1 MNTFLVKFK
10 LSVMIL
16 CTLSLVMVLGCGSG
30 DSDIPAATDI
40 TSSDVATSE
49 QAVPAVSGDRQSKSS
64 KVQVTDLRNWVFSPY
79 QMRIWIATDNSP
91 RFQTIQNDRL
101 QQEVRSYVRNWAG
114 ATLNVE
120 LETPPTAIYS
130 DILHNFTDVSML
142 DIAALYEKRP
152 IDKQAKLRAVQ
163 YDDEKKKT
171 IAAAVKEN
179 EKESGKADLSSII
192 EDGDQEIEQVLIAPN
207 PLPELD
213 KIYAVSLQDRGGVF
227 ELQLVEFDTNA
238 RVRVL
243 AASRKFRNLAMLSSQ
258 IFSCLQEVF
267 SPISRIQYNGMT
279 DGKTAN
285 IEMRSV
291 GLVSDVNQGSP
302 ILLQKGDVLRPVVR
316 KNDRNTNAPAHEG
329 VIEVIWTYMF
339 VNEVITHHEES
350 LNADRSNGTA
360 RGEVISTYTMLRN
373 PLAAR
378 RNTAQQKYGLLV
390 RPTSN
395 SSLLK
400 ITAMGRDDYTLQGY
414 NVFAKSP
421 KIDLDDESDTPT
433 IRLGQTD
440 WRGGIEIDQ
449 DIFAGQG
456 KTKLVVIYVKN
467 GQRVLARLPI
477 VPGYRP
483 VETASLPNDDY
494 RLQFEA
500 FFVGLQNSVLDYT
513 IQRKVYEIRIKHHV
527 EKNEE
532 KDARELLV
540 ELKKVP
546 GLEDL
551 DQILATKEAGLQDNP
566 LIDSTIRPQIDRM
579 FLQTREL
586 IAEFLKGNLLLE
598 MTKLVNG
605 KFGEPNLNAPSP

>member
-1 MNTFLVKFK
+1 MITILINFRSAL
-10 LSVMIL
+10 MIL
-16 CTLSLVMVLGCGSG
+16 STLLLLAVLGCGSD
-30 DSDIPAATDI
+30 DSNVPAAADIASSDVVTPEPAAT
-40 TSSDVATSE
+40 
-49 QAVPAVSGDRQSKSS
+49 VSTGSKPKSS
-64 KVQVTDLRNWVFSPY
+64 KGEVVDLRNWVFSPY

-91 RFQTIQNDRL
+91 SFQTIQNDRL

-120 LETPPTAIYS
+120 LETPPSAIYS
-130 DILHNFTDVSML
+130 DIVHNFADVTML

-152 IDKQAKLRAVQ
+152 VDKQAKLRAVQ
-163 YDDEKKKT
+163 YDEEKKKA
-171 IAAAVKEN
+171 IEAAVKER
-179 EKESGKADLSSII
+179 EAESGETASSRVT
-192 EDGDQEIEQVLIAPN
+192 EDGGAEVDQVLIAPN

-213 KIYAVSLQDRGGVF
+213 KIYAVSLHDRGGVF

-243 AASRKFRNLAMLSSQ
+243 AASRKFRNLAVLSGQ

-279 DGKTAN
+279 DGKTAS
-285 IEMRSV
+285 IEMRSA
-291 GLVSDVNQGSP
+291 GLVPDVNQGSP

-316 KNDRNTNAPAHEG
+316 KNDRKTHAPAYEG

-339 VNEVITHHEES
+339 VNEVITHQEES
-350 LNADRSNGTA
+350 LNATRSNGSA
-360 RGEVISTYTMLRN
+360 RGEVVSTYTMLRN

-400 ITAMGRDDYTLQGY
+400 ITAMGRDDYSLQGY

-421 KIDLDDESDTPT
+421 KIDLADESDTPT
-433 IRLGQTD
+433 IRIGQTD

-456 KTKLVVIYVKN
+456 KTKLVIIYIKN

-551 DQILATKEAGLQDNP
+551 DQLLATKEAGLQDNP

-586 IAEFLKGNLLLE
+586 IGEFLQGNLLLE

-605 KFGEPNLNAPSP
+605 KFGEPDLNVASP

>member
-1 MNTFLVKFK
+1 
-10 LSVMIL
+10 MIL
-16 CTLSLVMVLGCGSG
+16 CTLLLVAVLGCGSN
-30 DSDIPAATDI
+30 DLDISAAADIVPNDAATP
-40 TSSDVATSE
+40 E
-49 QAVPAVSGDRQSKSS
+49 QADTSVSTDRKPKSS
-64 KVQVTDLRNWVFSPY
+64 KGEVVDLRNWVFSPY
-79 QMRIWIATDNSP
+79 EMRIWIATDNSP

-101 QQEVRSYVRNWAG
+101 KQEVRSYVRNWAG

-120 LETPPTAIYS
+120 LEPPPSAIYS
-130 DILHNFTDVSML
+130 DILHNFADVTML

-152 IDKQAKLRAVQ
+152 VDKQAKLRAVQ
-163 YDDEKKKT
+163 YDEEKKKA
-171 IAAAVKEN
+171 IAAVVKESEEGN
-179 EKESGKADLSSII
+179 GETAKSSVI
-192 EDGDQEIEQVLIAPN
+192 EDGGEEVEQVLIAPN

-279 DGKTAN
+279 DGKTAS

-291 GLVSDVNQGSP
+291 GLVPDVNQGSP

-316 KNDRNTNAPAHEG
+316 RNDRNTHAPAYEG

-339 VNEVITHHEES
+339 VNKVITHQEES
-350 LNADRSNGTA
+350 LNAIRSNGSA
-360 RGEVISTYTMLRN
+360 RGEVVSTYTMLRN

-433 IRLGQTD
+433 IRIGQTD

-551 DQILATKEAGLQDNP
+551 DQILASKEAGLQDNP

-586 IAEFLKGNLLLE
+586 IGEFLQGNLLLE

-605 KFGEPNLNAPSP
+605 KFGEPDLNVASP

>member
-64 KVQVTDLRNWVFSPY
+64 KGQVTDLRNWVFSPY

-163 YDDEKKKT
+163 YDDEKKKA

>member
-1 MNTFLVKFK
+1 
-10 LSVMIL
+10 
-16 CTLSLVMVLGCGSG
+16 
-30 DSDIPAATDI
+30 
-40 TSSDVATSE
+40 
-49 QAVPAVSGDRQSKSS
+49 
-64 KVQVTDLRNWVFSPY
+64 
-79 QMRIWIATDNSP
+79 
-91 RFQTIQNDRL
+91 
-101 QQEVRSYVRNWAG
+101 
-114 ATLNVE
+114 
-120 LETPPTAIYS
+120 
-130 DILHNFTDVSML
+130 
-142 DIAALYEKRP
+142 
-152 IDKQAKLRAVQ
+152 VQ
-163 YDDEKKKT
+163 YDDEKNKA
-171 IAAAVKEN
+171 IEEAVKER
-179 EKESGKADLSSII
+179 EAESGETLSANIT
-192 EDGDQEIEQVLIAPN
+192 EDAGEDVEQVLLVPN

-243 AASRKFRNLAMLSSQ
+243 AASRKFRNLAMLSNQ
-258 IFSCLQEVF
+258 IVSCLQEVF

-279 DGKTAN
+279 DGKTAS
-285 IEMRSV
+285 IEMRSA
-291 GLVSDVNQGSP
+291 GLVPDVNQGSP

-316 KNDRNTNAPAHEG
+316 TNDRKTNAPAYNG

-339 VNEVITHHEES
+339 VNEITTHQEKS
-350 LNADRSNGTA
+350 LNATRSNGSV
-360 RGEVISTYTMLRN
+360 RGEVVSTYTMLRN

-378 RNTAQQKYGLLV
+378 RNTSQQKYGLLV
-390 RPTSN
+390 RPKSN

-400 ITAMGRDDYTLQGY
+400 ITAIGRDDYTLQGY

-421 KIDLDDESDTPT
+421 KIDIDDESDTPT
-433 IRLGQTD
+433 IRIGQTD

-477 VPGYRP
+477 VPGYRL

-527 EKNEE
+527 EENEE
-532 KDARELLV
+532 KEARELIV

-546 GLEDL
+546 GLEEL

-586 IAEFLKGNLLLE
+586 IGEFLQGNLLLE
-598 MTKLVNG
+598 MKKLVNG
-605 KFGEPNLNAPSP
+605 KFGEPDLDATSP

>member
-163 YDDEKKKT
+163 YDDEKKKA

-179 EKESGKADLSSII
+179 EKESGKADLNSII

-316 KNDRNTNAPAHEG
+316 KNDRNTNAPAYEG

-605 KFGEPNLNAPSP
+605 KFGEPDLNASSP

>member
-1 MNTFLVKFK
+1 MNAFFMKFRSP
-10 LSVMIL
+10 LMIL
-16 CTLSLVMVLGCGSG
+16 SPLLLVAVLGCGSD
-30 DSDIPAATDI
+30 DSDASVAADI
-40 TSSDVATSE
+40 ASSDTATT
-49 QAVPAVSGDRQSKSS
+49 VSTDSQQKSS
-64 KVQVTDLRNWVFSPY
+64 KGEAVDLRNWVFSPY
-79 QMRIWIATDNSP
+79 ETRIWIATDNSP
-91 RFQTIQNDRL
+91 RFQSIQNDRL

-120 LETPPTAIYS
+120 LETPPSAIYS
-130 DILHNFTDVSML
+130 DILHNFADVTML
-142 DIAALYEKRP
+142 DIAALYEMRP
-152 IDKQAKLRAVQ
+152 VDKQAKLRAVQ
-163 YDDEKKKT
+163 YDEEKKKS
-171 IAAAVKEN
+171 IEAAVKEREAGSGGTASSRVIVDGN
-179 EKESGKADLSSII
+179 EELS
-192 EDGDQEIEQVLIAPN
+192 QVLIAPN

-227 ELQLVEFDTNA
+227 ELKLVEFDTNA

-243 AASRKFRNLAMLSSQ
+243 AANRKFRNLATLPNQ
-258 IFSCLQEVF
+258 IVSCLQEVF

-279 DGKTAN
+279 DGKTAS
-285 IEMRSV
+285 IEMRSA
-291 GLVSDVNQGSP
+291 GLVPDVNQGSP

-316 KNDRNTNAPAHEG
+316 KNDRKTHAPAYEG

-339 VNEVITHHEES
+339 VNKVITHQERS
-350 LNADRSNGTA
+350 LNATRSNGSA
-360 RGEVISTYTMLRN
+360 RAEVVSTYTMLRN

-421 KIDLDDESDTPT
+421 KIDVDDESDTPT
-433 IRLGQTD
+433 IRIGQTD

-494 RLQFEA
+494 RLQLEA

-532 KDARELLV
+532 KEARELLV

-551 DQILATKEAGLQDNP
+551 DQILVTEEAELQDNP

-586 IAEFLKGNLLLE
+586 IGEFLQGNLLLE
-598 MTKLVNG
+598 MRKLVNG
-605 KFGEPNLNAPSP
+605 KFGEPDLNVASP

>member
-1 MNTFLVKFK
+1 MNMFLLKYKSLF
-10 LSVMIL
+10 MIL
-16 CTLSLVMVLGCGSG
+16 CTLLLVSALGCGS
-30 DSDIPAATDI
+30 DDTDVSAASTVVPNDAATPEQVD
-40 TSSDVATSE
+40 TS
-49 QAVPAVSGDRQSKSS
+49 VSTDSKPKSS
-64 KVQVTDLRNWVFSPY
+64 KGKVADLRNWVFSPY
-79 QMRIWIATDNSP
+79 KMRIWIATDNSP

-120 LETPPTAIYS
+120 LETPPSGIYS
-130 DILHNFTDVSML
+130 DILHNFEDVTML

-152 IDKQAKLRAVQ
+152 VDKQAKLRAVQ
-163 YDDEKKKT
+163 YDEEKKKA
-171 IAAAVKEN
+171 IAAAVKESE
-179 EKESGKADLSSII
+179 EKSGETASGSVI
-192 EDGDQEIEQVLIAPN
+192 EDGGEEVDQVLIAPN

-279 DGKTAN
+279 DGKTAS

-291 GLVSDVNQGSP
+291 GLVPDVNQDSP

-316 KNDRNTNAPAHEG
+316 RNNRDTDTPAYEG

-339 VNEVITHHEES
+339 VNEVITHEEES
-350 LNADRSNGTA
+350 LKAIRSNGSA

-400 ITAMGRDDYTLQGY
+400 ITAMGRDDYSLQGY

-421 KIDLDDESDTPT
+421 KIDLDDASDTPT
-433 IRLGQTD
+433 IRIGQTD

-551 DQILATKEAGLQDNP
+551 DQILAAKEAGLQDNP

-586 IAEFLKGNLLLE
+586 IGEFLQGNLLLE

-605 KFGEPNLNAPSP
+605 KFGQPDLNVSSP

>member
-1 MNTFLVKFK
+1 MNTFLMKFK
-10 LSVMIL
+10 SPLRIL
-16 CTLSLVMVLGCGSG
+16 CTLLLVAVLGCGPD
-30 DSDIPAATDI
+30 DSATADIASSDAPPPGPAATTVSTDSKPTSAKGEVVDI
-40 TSSDVATSE
+40 
-49 QAVPAVSGDRQSKSS
+49 
-64 KVQVTDLRNWVFSPY
+64 RNWVFSPY
-79 QMRIWIATDNSP
+79 ELRIWIATDNSP

-101 QQEVRSYVRNWAG
+101 QQEVRSLVRNWAG

-120 LETPPTAIYS
+120 LETPPSTIYS
-130 DILHNFTDVSML
+130 DIQQNLSDVTML

-152 IDKQAKLRAVQ
+152 VDKQAKLRAVQ
-163 YDDEKKKT
+163 YDEEKQKA
-171 IAAAVKEN
+171 IEIAVKERAG
-179 EKESGKADLSSII
+179 ESGETSSVSNTQDAG
-192 EDGDQEIEQVLIAPN
+192 EFVEQVLIAPN

-243 AASRKFRNLAMLSSQ
+243 AASRKFRKLSRLPNQ

-279 DGKTAN
+279 DGKTAS
-285 IEMRSV
+285 IEMRSA
-291 GLVSDVNQGSP
+291 GLVADVNQGSP

-316 KNDRNTNAPAHEG
+316 RNDRQTHAPAYDG

-339 VNEVITHHEES
+339 VNEMVTHHEES
-350 LNADRSNGTA
+350 LNATRSNGAA
-360 RGEVISTYTMLRN
+360 RGEVVSTYTRLRT

-378 RNTAQQKYGLLV
+378 RNTSQQKYGLLV

-433 IRLGQTD
+433 IRIGQTD

-449 DIFAGQG
+449 DIFGGQG

-527 EKNEE
+527 EMNEE
-532 KDARELLV
+532 KEARELLI

-551 DQILATKEAGLQDNP
+551 DKILATKEAGLQDDP
-566 LIDSTIRPQIDRM
+566 RIDSAIRPQIERM

-586 IAEFLKGNLLLE
+586 IGEFLQGNLLLE
-598 MTKLVNG
+598 MTKMVNG
-605 KFGEPNLNAPSP
+605 KFGEPALNAVSP

>member
-1 MNTFLVKFK
+1 MNTFFTKFR
-10 LSVMIL
+10 LPLIIL
-16 CTLSLVMVLGCGSG
+16 CMLLLVAVLGCGSG
-30 DSDIPAATDI
+30 DAEVAAVTEI
-40 TSSDVATSE
+40 ASVEVATT
-49 QAVPAVSGDRQSKSS
+49 VSTDSKSKSS
-64 KVQVTDLRNWVFSPY
+64 KGDVVDLRDWVFSPY
-79 QMRIWIATDNSP
+79 EIRIWIATDNSP

-101 QQEVRSYVRNWAG
+101 QQEVRAHVRNWAG

-120 LETPPTAIYS
+120 LETPPSAIS
-130 DILHNFTDVSML
+130 ADIVHNFADVTML

-163 YDDEKKKT
+163 YDDEKNKA
-171 IAAAVKEN
+171 IEEAVE
-179 EKESGKADLSSII
+179 EREAESGETLSASIT
-192 EDGDQEIEQVLIAPN
+192 EDAGKDVEQVLIVPN

-227 ELQLVEFDTNA
+227 ELQLVEFDANA

-243 AASRKFRNLAMLSSQ
+243 AASRKFRNLAMLSNQ
-258 IFSCLQEVF
+258 IVSCLQEVF

-279 DGKTAN
+279 DGKTAS
-285 IEMRSV
+285 IEMRSA
-291 GLVSDVNQGSP
+291 GLVPDVNQGSP

-316 KNDRNTNAPAHEG
+316 TNDRKTNAPAYNG

-339 VNEVITHHEES
+339 VNEITTHQEKS
-350 LNADRSNGTA
+350 LNATRSNGSV
-360 RGEVISTYTMLRN
+360 RGEVVSTYTMLRN

-378 RNTAQQKYGLLV
+378 RNTSQQKYGLLV
-390 RPTSN
+390 RPKSN

-400 ITAMGRDDYTLQGY
+400 ITAIGRDDYTLQGY

-421 KIDLDDESDTPT
+421 KIDIDDESDTPT
-433 IRLGQTD
+433 IRIGQTD

-527 EKNEE
+527 EENEE
-532 KDARELLV
+532 KEARELIV

-546 GLEDL
+546 GLEEL
-551 DQILATKEAGLQDNP
+551 DQILATEEAELQDNP

-586 IAEFLKGNLLLE
+586 IGEFLQGNLLLE
-598 MTKLVNG
+598 MKKLVNG
-605 KFGEPNLNAPSP
+605 KFGEPDLNATSP

>member
-1 MNTFLVKFK
+1 MLLLVA
-10 LSVMIL
+10 
-16 CTLSLVMVLGCGSG
+16 VLGCGS
-30 DSDIPAATDI
+30 DDAEVAAVADIA
-40 TSSDVATSE
+40 SVEVATT
-49 QAVPAVSGDRQSKSS
+49 VSTNSKSKSS
-64 KVQVTDLRNWVFSPY
+64 KGDVVGFRDWVFSPY
-79 QMRIWIATDNSP
+79 EIRIWIATDNSP

-101 QQEVRSYVRNWAG
+101 QQEVRSHVRNWAG

-120 LETPPTAIYS
+120 LETPPSTIYA
-130 DILHNFTDVSML
+130 DIVQNFADVTML

-152 IDKQAKLRAVQ
+152 VDKQAKLRAVQ
-163 YDDEKKKT
+163 YDDEKNKA
-171 IAAAVKEN
+171 IEEAVKER
-179 EKESGKADLSSII
+179 EAESGETLSANIT
-192 EDGDQEIEQVLIAPN
+192 EDAGEDVEQVLLVPN

-243 AASRKFRNLAMLSSQ
+243 AASRKFRNLAMLSNQ
-258 IFSCLQEVF
+258 IVSCLQEVF

-279 DGKTAN
+279 DGKTAS
-285 IEMRSV
+285 IEMRSA
-291 GLVSDVNQGSP
+291 GLVPDVNQGSP

-316 KNDRNTNAPAHEG
+316 TNDRKTNAPAYNG

-339 VNEVITHHEES
+339 VNEITTHQEKS
-350 LNADRSNGTA
+350 LNATRSNGSV
-360 RGEVISTYTMLRN
+360 RGEVVSTYTMLRN

-378 RNTAQQKYGLLV
+378 RNTSQQKYGLLV
-390 RPTSN
+390 RPKSN

-400 ITAMGRDDYTLQGY
+400 ITAIGRDDYTLQGY

-421 KIDLDDESDTPT
+421 KIDIDDESDTPT
-433 IRLGQTD
+433 IRIGQTD

-477 VPGYRP
+477 VPGYRL

-527 EKNEE
+527 EENEE
-532 KDARELLV
+532 KEARELIV

-546 GLEDL
+546 GLEEL

-586 IAEFLKGNLLLE
+586 IGEFLQGNLLLE
-598 MTKLVNG
+598 MKKLVNG
-605 KFGEPNLNAPSP
+605 KFGEPDLDATSP

>member
-1 MNTFLVKFK
+1 MLLLVA
-10 LSVMIL
+10 
-16 CTLSLVMVLGCGSG
+16 VLGCGS
-30 DSDIPAATDI
+30 DDAEVAAVADIGSI
-40 TSSDVATSE
+40 EVATT
-49 QAVPAVSGDRQSKSS
+49 VSTNSKSKSS
-64 KVQVTDLRNWVFSPY
+64 KGDVVGFRDWVFSPY
-79 QMRIWIATDNSP
+79 EIRIWIATDNSP

-101 QQEVRSYVRNWAG
+101 QQEVRSHVRNWAG

-120 LETPPTAIYS
+120 LETPPSTIYA
-130 DILHNFTDVSML
+130 DIVQNFADVTML

-152 IDKQAKLRAVQ
+152 VDKQAKLRAVQ
-163 YDDEKKKT
+163 YDDEKNKA
-171 IAAAVKEN
+171 IEEAVKER
-179 EKESGKADLSSII
+179 EAESGETLSANIT
-192 EDGDQEIEQVLIAPN
+192 EDAGEDVEQVLLVPN

-243 AASRKFRNLAMLSSQ
+243 AASRKFRNLAMLSNQ
-258 IFSCLQEVF
+258 IVSCLQEVF

-279 DGKTAN
+279 DGKTAS
-285 IEMRSV
+285 IEMRSA
-291 GLVSDVNQGSP
+291 GLVPDVNQGSP

-316 KNDRNTNAPAHEG
+316 TNDRKTNAPAYNG

-339 VNEVITHHEES
+339 VNEITTHQEKS
-350 LNADRSNGTA
+350 LNATRSNGSV
-360 RGEVISTYTMLRN
+360 RGEVVSTYTMLRN

-378 RNTAQQKYGLLV
+378 RNTSQQKYGLLV
-390 RPTSN
+390 RPKSN

-400 ITAMGRDDYTLQGY
+400 ITAIGRDDYTLQGY

-421 KIDLDDESDTPT
+421 KIDIDDESDTPT
-433 IRLGQTD
+433 IRIGQTD

-477 VPGYRP
+477 VPGYRL

-527 EKNEE
+527 EENEE
-532 KDARELLV
+532 KEARELIV

-546 GLEDL
+546 GLEEL

-586 IAEFLKGNLLLE
+586 IGEFLQGNLLLE
-598 MTKLVNG
+598 MKKLVNG
-605 KFGEPNLNAPSP
+605 KFGEPDLDATSP